1 MILFIPHTI
10 ISAILVVIA
19 FQLLGWDTTASR
31 LFLGG
36 IIIFTLLWPL
46 FYLINKSY
54 FRKLPKLMNLIVF
67 FFKELIVANFYVAYD
82 VLTPTTMMR
91 PCIIALPLS
100 AETDYEI
107 TILANMISLTPGTL
121 SLDLSEDRK
130 ILFVHA
136 IQFNEVDT
144 EKLKSDLKNGFEKKL
159 LEITR

>member
-1 MILFIPHTI
+1 MILFIPHI
-10 ISAILVVIA
+10 ILSTILVLLG
-19 FQLLGWDTTASR
+19 FHLLGWDTTASR

-36 IIIFTLLWPL
+36 IVVFTLLWPA
-46 FYLINKSY
+46 FYLVNKSY

-67 FFKELIVANFYVAYD
+67 FFKELVVANIRVAYD
-82 VLTPTTMMR
+82 VLTPTTLMR

-100 AETDYEI
+100 AKTDYEI

-121 SLDLSEDRK
+121 SLDLSEDKK

-136 IQFNEVDT
+136 IQFREVNA